1 MREWEFFRFISKNK
15 ANSENDSKILCKKIE
30 DFAKTKFGITCGKKE
45 NSKYILKIQDKQK
58 SYEKMIYKL
67 SEKNEN
73 NIGILGKK
81 FINNNKNKIKII
93 KDNKYY
99 K

>member
-1 MREWEFFRFISKNK
+1 
-15 ANSENDSKILCKKIE
+15 
-30 DFAKTKFGITCGKKE
+30 
-45 NSKYILKIQDKQK
+45 
-58 SYEKMIYKL
+58 MIYKL